1 MNIIL
6 NKTWNWI
13 VVFILTSILVFTLQ
27 GNKVVPSQPR
37 ADCVPDQQT
46 AIKIAEAIWYPL
58 YGDDIF
64 DQKPY
69 YVQLEGDCWI
79 VIGSL
84 PENYYGGS
92 AYIKFQKSDCK
103 VIDVYHTK

>member
-1 MNIIL
+1 MNINI

-13 VVFILTSILVFTLQ
+13 FIFILTSILVFTLQ
-27 GNKVVPSQPR
+27 GNKVVPSQPLV
-37 ADCVPDQQT
+37 DCVPDEQT

-64 DQKPY
+64 KQKPY
-69 YVQLEGDCWI
+69 YVQLEDDCWI